1 MQRFACP
8 ACAAEVYFDN
18 TECLS
23 CGAMIAYD
31 PRAADFALAHA
42 LRPCANR
49 DSAFCNWAAAA
60 DGPLCVACAHN
71 RTVPDPRQ
79 PGNLDNWRA
88 IEAAKRHL
96 FYSILRWG
104 LPHPTRAERPDD
116 GLAFDFLADGADAEG
131 EPTTVLTGHAA
142 GLITLNIA
150 EGDDAEREAR
160 RSAMG
165 EPYRTLI
172 GHMRHEVGHYY
183 WDVLVRGGG
192 RLDDFRAL
200 FGDERADYGKA
211 LERNYAEGPRPDW
224 ADHHISSYASVH
236 PWEDFAETWAHYLHI
251 VDASDTARAFGMR
264 LRVRGA
270 HVVVDTDPYVPGN
283 LDDTLAD
290 WVPLTLAMN
299 CLNRAMGQ
307 PDLYPFVL
315 NEDVF
320 AKLAFVD
327 SLVHPHATR

>member
-1 MQRFACP
+1 
-8 ACAAEVYFDN
+8 V
-18 TECLS
+18 
-23 CGAMIAYD
+23 
-31 PRAADFALAHA
+31 
-42 LRPCANR
+42 
-49 DSAFCNWAAAA
+49 
-60 DGPLCVACAHN
+60 
-71 RTVPDPRQ
+71 
-79 PGNLDNWRA
+79 
-88 IEAAKRHL
+88 
-96 FYSILRWG
+96 
-104 LPHPTRAERPDD
+104 
-116 GLAFDFLADGADAEG
+116 
-131 EPTTVLTGHAA
+131 
-142 GLITLNIA
+142 
-150 EGDDAEREAR
+150 AR
-160 RSAMG
+160 RVRAGRGVDLGAVS
-165 EPYRTLI
+165 
-172 GHMRHEVGHYY
+172 
-183 WDVLVRGGG
+183 RGGG

-270 HVVVDTDPYVPGN
+270 HVVMDTDLYVPGN